1 MLGPNWRQRTPSS
14 IVIHLVMNSP
24 SHRSLI
30 LAGFAAV
37 SFLSSCAPY
46 PGPNRRAGAAVGSAT
61 GAVAGAIIGANNGR
75 PLVGAAIGS
84 VAGAIAGAAI
94 GSAQD
99 QALADAGY
107 TAPPPPA
114 PRRYYYGRPYPYRRW
129 YY

>member
-1 MLGPNWRQRTPSS
+1 MLGPNCRQRTSS
-14 IVIHLVMNSP
+14 QIVIYLVMNIPSP
-24 SHRSLI
+24 RSLI
-30 LAGFAAV
+30 LAGLAAV

-107 TAPPPPA
+107 TAPPPP
-114 PRRYYYGRPYPYRRW
+114 RRYYYGRPYPYRRW